1 MDRTK
6 INVDTASSDIVIPIR
21 RYYLNYFKIH
31 FVQIILCYTFAERI
45 IDKLKWIHELKRC
58 SPAQ

>member
-1 MDRTK
+1 M
-6 INVDTASSDIVIPIR
+6 NGDTDSSDTVVLIR

-45 IDKLKWIHELKRC
+45 IDKLKWIQELKQC
-58 SPAQ
+58 SLAQ

>member
-6 INVDTASSDIVIPIR
+6 MKVDTDSSDTVVPIR

-31 FVQIILCYTFAERI
+31 FAQIILCYTFAEII
-45 IDKLKWIHELKRC
+45 IDKLKWIQELKPY
-58 SPAQ
+58 SLAQ

>member
-6 INVDTASSDIVIPIR
+6 MNVDTDSSDTVVLIR

-45 IDKLKWIHELKRC
+45 IDKLKWIQELKQC
-58 SPAQ
+58 SLAQ

>member
-6 INVDTASSDIVIPIR
+6 MNVGTNSSDTVVPIR

-31 FVQIILCYTFAERI
+31 FALISLCNTFAERI
-45 IDKLKWIHELKRC
+45 INKLKWIQEQKLC
-58 SPAQ
+58 IPAQ